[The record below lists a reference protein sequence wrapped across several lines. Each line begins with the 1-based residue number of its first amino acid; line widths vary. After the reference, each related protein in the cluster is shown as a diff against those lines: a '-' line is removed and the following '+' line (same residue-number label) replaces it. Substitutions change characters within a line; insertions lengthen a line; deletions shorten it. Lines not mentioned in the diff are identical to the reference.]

1 MGIKDFSKVFSK
13 SSEINI
19 KDFPPGEDYAYDAY
33 IELFKNASM
42 QFTAKLTNPAG
53 EPTAHINICLMNVL
67 KRIIQGGDDV
77 WVFDSRDPRKADD
90 PKKYILEK
98 RADQRDH
105 QAELNKALKDEITK
119 LEELAAKTS
128 KEQILALYPKF
139 DEALAEKK
147 LKLEKEE
154 CRTGTCNYFAPM
166 VRDIQFILDCLG
178 VEYII
183 APSGVDSEQVCAHLC
198 AKGRV
203 DGVITTDTD
212 TLVYGAK
219 KILKKQRGK
228 PGTKPKPGQYD
239 VYVLDDCLKQ
249 YNLTRQQLA
258 EIATILGCDF
268 APKTDK
274 VGAGTVIA
282 KYRKGIDLTDEQKKA
297 VDVFMR
303 DISNLEM
310 QKFQPECSLESISK
324 LQDWLVN
331 QQGFKLDRV
340 IKLLDPIR
348 EIYQPSMGKKKGKSK
363 KQVKLE
369 DEEDDI

>member
-19 KDFPPGEDYAYDAY
+19 KDFPEREDYAYDAY

-42 QFTAKLTNPAG
+42 QFTAKLTNPVG
-53 EPTAHINICLMNVL
+53 EPTTHINICLMNVL

-77 WVFDSRDPRKADD
+77 WVFDSRDPRKPDD

-98 RADQRDH
+98 RADIREH
-105 QAELNKALKDEITK
+105 QAQRNVELKVEIDK
-119 LEELAAKTS
+119 LEMLAAKTP
-128 KEQILALYPKF
+128 KEQIIALYPKF
-139 DEALAEKK
+139 DEELQEKK

-154 CRTGTCNYFAPM
+154 CQTGVCSYFAPM

-178 VEYII
+178 VEYMI
-183 APSGVDSEQVCAHLC
+183 APSGVDSEQVCAYLC
-198 AKGRV
+198 TKGRV

-212 TLVYGAK
+212 TLVYGAT

-228 PGTKPKPGQYD
+228 PGVKAKPGQYD
-239 VYVLDDCLKQ
+239 VYNLADCLKQ
-249 YNLTRQQLA
+249 YNLTRRQLA
-258 EIATILGCDF
+258 EVATILGCDF
-268 APKTDK
+268 APKTEK

-282 KYRKGIDLTDEQKKA
+282 KYRKGIELTDDQKKA
-297 VDVFMR
+297 VEVFMR
-303 DISNLEM
+303 DI
-310 QKFQPECSLESISK
+310 PEAEIQSFKPDCSLESISK

-331 QQGFKLDRV
+331 QQGFKSDRV

-348 EIYQPSMGKKKGKSK
+348 ELYDPLLKKKKKGKQTK
-363 KQVKLE
+363 KPIG
-369 DEEDDI
+369 DDNLSE